1 MARRPQ
7 QRGPA
12 VAATAGRPVLRTG
25 GRGVALRALRR
36 AAGRHDAPAGDAA
49 ARAHPAPEALRL
61 PGVLAAPRQRATAGR
76 GRRRGHGR
84 GQGRRAFAGAGE
96 GRLRHGLRGH
106 ARRDGGEA
114 RRSIQY

>member
-1 MARRPQ
+1 MTHVSHGSRW
-7 QRGPA
+7 
-12 VAATAGRPVLRTG
+12 TG
-25 GRGVALRALRR
+25 GLKEVSLLQVLEL
-36 AAGRHDAPAGDAA
+36 HAPGD
-49 ARAHPAPEALRL
+49 R
-61 PGVLAAPRQRATAGR
+61 VAPRQRATAGR